1 VFYFECSLTCLLWEG
16 FRRESFEANQTTEIS
31 HMAEIAHLQF
41 HGKRVVITQY
51 MEKPTRM
58 WSKTDGLFDIIH

>member
-1 VFYFECSLTCLLWEG
+1 M
-16 FRRESFEANQTTEIS
+16 FEANQTTEIS

-41 HGKRVVITQY
+41 HGKREVITQY
-51 MEKPTRM
+51 MEKLTRM

>member
-1 VFYFECSLTCLLWEG
+1 M
-16 FRRESFEANQTTEIS
+16 FEANQTTEIS

-51 MEKPTRM
+51 MEKLTRM
-58 WSKTDGLFDIIH
+58 WSKTNGLFDIIH